1 MANDLNTILDDAGNR
16 ALVEKYIEK
25 KFLERRLYDTA
36 LVGSEWLQKFS
47 IPEKSGQ
54 YLEAT
59 RKGFFRR
66 PQNVN
71 LTTPQ
76 ADPLSGASMAVAKV
90 KFPMEFIH
98 EYVSVGAIAQL
109 TTWMDLESWIDEDLP
124 LALKRRRHELV
135 QNAFV
140 AGRFQPGAYDANGA
154 IATAFDATA
163 EATVSLYGLSF
174 TFAKAPTYF
183 GGLKPNFA
191 AMNESDRACF
201 ADLEAIRVRILN
213 AGGPRVD
220 GMIAC
225 YLSDAM
231 ASDLAKDDQYFLA
244 MVNAFKGEGLKKGV
258 LGDYKGMRF
267 MIDDQPFVENWG
279 AENVRAVTGPIH
291 SALITAKGAVATLD
305 LGGKSTPK
313 PKFKVQDITKTGTE
327 KTIGYTVPSQAGV
340 VNAPWCAT
348 YKAPV
353 SVSEVNG

>member
-25 KFLERRLYDTA
+25 KFLERRSYDTV
-36 LVGSEWLQKFS
+36 LVGSEWMQKFS

-66 PQNVN
+66 PQNVSIASPN
-71 LTTPQ
+71 
-76 ADPLSGASMAVAKV
+76 ADPLSGASMATSKV

-98 EYVSVGAIAQL
+98 EYVSVGAQAQL
-109 TTWMDLESWIDEDLP
+109 TTWVDLEAWIDEDLP

-135 QNAFV
+135 QNAFI
-140 AGRFQPGAYDANGA
+140 AGRFQPGVYDANGA
-154 IATAFDATA
+154 ASTAFDAVA
-163 EATVSLYGLSF
+163 EATVTIWGLSF
-174 TFAKAPTYF
+174 TFKKAPGYYSS
-183 GGLKPNFA
+183 LKPTFA
-191 AMNESDRACF
+191 AMNESDRATF
-201 ADLEAIRVRILN
+201 SDLENIRVRILN

-231 ASDLAKDDQYFLA
+231 ATDLANDDKYFLA

-258 LGDYKGMRF
+258 LGDYKGLRF
-267 MIDDQPFVENWG
+267 MIDDQVFAETWG
-279 AENVRAVTGPIH
+279 AENVRATTGPIH
-291 SALITAKGAVATLD
+291 SALITAKGAVANLD
-305 LGGKSTPK
+305 LGGKNTPK
-313 PKFKVQDITKTGTE
+313 PKFKIQDITKTGGE
-327 KTIGYTVPSQAGV
+327 KTIGYTVPNQAGV
-340 VNAPWCAT
+340 VTPEWCAV

-353 SVSEVNG
+353 SVSESNG

>member
-1 MANDLNTILDDAGNR
+1 MGNDLNTILDDAGNR

-25 KFLERRLYDTA
+25 KFLERRDYDTV
-36 LVGSEWLQKFS
+36 LVGSEWMQKFN

-71 LTTPQ
+71 MASPQ
-76 ADPLSGASMAVAKV
+76 ADPLSGASMATSKV

-98 EYVSVGAIAQL
+98 EFVPVGMLAKL
-109 TTWMDLESWIDEDLP
+109 TTWVDLEAWINEDLP

-140 AGRFQPGAYDANGA
+140 AGRFAPGSYAADGTVAV
-154 IATAFDATA
+154 AFDAVA
-163 EATVSLYGLSF
+163 EATVTLHGLSF
-174 TFAKAPTYF
+174 TFKKAPGYYAS
-183 GGLKPNFA
+183 LKPTFA
-191 AMNESDRACF
+191 AMNESDRANF
-201 ADLEAIRVRILN
+201 SDLENIKVRILN

-220 GMIAC
+220 GMLAC

-231 ASDLAKDDQYFLA
+231 ATDLANDDKYFQA
-244 MVNAFKGEGLKKGV
+244 MVHSFKGEGLKKGV
-258 LGDYKGMRF
+258 LGDYKGYRF

-279 AENVRAVTGPIH
+279 AENVRATTAPIH
-291 SALITAKGAVATLD
+291 SALITAKGAVGNLD
-305 LGGKSTPK
+305 LGGKNTPN
-313 PKFKVQDITKTGTE
+313 PKFKVQDTTKTGLE
-327 KTIGYTVPSQAGV
+327 KTIGYTVPNQAAV
-340 VNAPWCAT
+340 VTPEWCAV

-353 SVSEVNG
+353 SVSESNG